1 MGIGDNPDRHA
12 PETRLGEESGDKLRQ
27 FHMHLVSDA
36 TGETLS
42 AIAKAALVQFED
54 SAEAEVHLW
63 ALVRTK
69 TQAER
74 VLAAIKAQPGIVLY
88 TIVGSEVRAA
98 VEDGCRAMRIP
109 MVDVLDPVL
118 DALAGYLGARS
129 RALPGRQHEMDEE
142 YFRRI
147 EAMQFT
153 MAHDD
158 GQGLADIEGADVV
171 LVGVSRTSKTPTSI
185 YLANRGLKTINIPLI
200 PGMPLPPELQSAR
213 HPLVVALTTNPDR
226 LVQIRRNRLLSLN
239 QKEET
244 DYVDLERVKEEVTEA
259 RRLFTRYGWPV
270 IDVTRRSIEETAAAI
285 LNLYARRQ
293 HEAGNTRGLPL
304 GGG

>member
-1 MGIGDNPDRHA
+1 MPMRHDNEQTQMKR
-12 PETRLGEESGDKLRQ
+12 
-27 FHMHLVSDA
+27 FHLHLVSDA

-74 VLAAIKAQPGIVLY
+74 VLQAIHAHPGIVMF
-88 TIVGSEVRAA
+88 TVVNAEVRKTLVQGARKQHLP
-98 VEDGCRAMRIP
+98 V
-109 MVDVLDPVL
+109 VDVLAPVL
-118 DALAGYLGARS
+118 DGLGHYLGAQS
-129 RALPGRQHEMDEE
+129 RALPGRQHVMDRE

-147 EAMQFT
+147 DAMQFS

-158 GQGLADIEGADVV
+158 GQGLTDLEEADIV

-185 YLANRGLKTINIPLI
+185 YLANRGLKTANVPLI
-200 PGMPLPPELQSAR
+200 PNMPPPPELIHLR
-213 HPLVVALTTNPDR
+213 KPLIVALTTNPER
-226 LVQIRRNRLLSLN
+226 LVQVRRNRLLALN
-239 QKEET
+239 QKNDT
-244 DYVDLERVKEEVTEA
+244 DYVDLELVKEEVAYA
-259 RRLFTRYGWPV
+259 RRIFGQHGWPV

-293 HEAGNTRGLPL
+293 EEGGEGHGASRGD
-304 GGG
+304 